1 MGRRPG
7 IDLRTSL
14 VALAGV
20 AMLAVAV
27 ASLAY
32 RGTGP
37 SDGSHAGYVTSAVSR
52 DGVTVTRLAGQPTAL
67 EDGDLV
73 TAIQDVPLEAWLR
86 RDPAGWLRAGQG
98 DRLTYDVERDGQ
110 PADLAVRIGPYPLGQ
125 VLLDSWGTLVFLL
138 ATLAVTSFVFL
149 RRGNEPA
156 ARPLFVLG
164 TGLVGSTV
172 PWMLGLQP
180 LDLATGIGLWV
191 WLIGSFVVYSVFWSA
206 ALHFSLVFPRRLGV
220 VRRIPALTGLIY
232 VVPLT
237 LYGAAA
243 MAGVAGGGSV
253 MATLGSMTALQ
264 LLVVLVTCLALI
276 AAQAVQYRS
285 AGPGPAR
292 DQTRWLAWGGGA
304 ATSLTVALWFGP
316 ELVTGRPILPWSAI
330 GLPGLF
336 FTGAVATAVLRHRLF
351 DIDVVI
357 NRTLVYGALTAS
369 VGATYFAGVLVL
381 RSVMG
386 TDANFAISLLATGAA
401 ALLALPIRDALQ
413 RTVNRLLYGDRD
425 DPYRAITRLGE
436 RLGSSLTTEEVLP
449 TVVATVATALR
460 LPYVAIELRQGDV
473 VTVAASTGSPPG
485 DSTALVRLPL
495 VDQGEEIGDL
505 AVAPRALGERFS
517 RADHTLLAG
526 LAQEA
531 GRAARSVRLAAELD
545 RSRRQVVAA
554 REEERRR
561 LRRDL
566 HDGLGPT
573 LAAARLK
580 VQAVRARAADPS
592 VLDQL
597 DEELAEVLSDVRRIS
612 RELRPPA
619 LDELGLMP
627 ALRAHAARFA
637 VDGELAVQVEGP
649 GDLPALPAAV
659 ESAAY
664 LIAMEALTNV
674 RRHSGAA
681 RCSVRVRL
689 ADALEIEIEDDGSG
703 LASDASD
710 GVGLS
715 SMRERAAEVGGSLT
729 VGHGHGHGDEA
740 GTLVLA
746 RLPLPAPAGGAA

>member
-27 ASLAY
+27 TSMAY
-32 RGTGP
+32 RISGP
-37 SDGSHAGYVTSAVSR
+37 SDGSHAGYVTSAVTR
-52 DGVTVTRLAGQPTAL
+52 DGVAVTRLAGQPTAL
-67 EDGDLV
+67 EDGDRV
-73 TAIQDVPLEAWLR
+73 TSIEGVPLETWLGRAPSAWLSAR
-86 RDPAGWLRAGQG
+86 RG
-98 DRLTYDVERDGQ
+98 DELAYDVDRGGQ
-110 PADLAVRIGPYPLGQ
+110 PAQVGVRIGPYPLGQ
-125 VLLDSWGTLVFLL
+125 VLLNAWGTLAFLL
-138 ATLAVTSFVFL
+138 ATLAVTAFVFV
-149 RRGNEPA
+149 RRPGEPA
-156 ARPLFVLG
+156 ARPLLLVG
-164 TGLVGSTV
+164 TGLVGSTI

-180 LDLATGIGLWV
+180 LDLATGIGLWI

-206 ALHFSLVFPRRLGV
+206 ALHFSLVFPRRLGL
-220 VRRIPALTGLIY
+220 VRRAPAITWLVY
-232 VVPLT
+232 AVPLA
-237 LYGAAA
+237 LFVAWAVV
-243 MAGVAGGGSV
+243 GVASSGSV
-253 MATLGSMTALQ
+253 LATLGSMTALQ
-264 LLVVLVTCLALI
+264 LLVVLATCLALI
-276 AAQAVQYRS
+276 AVQVVQYRT

-304 ATSLTVALWFGP
+304 AIALTVALWFGP
-316 ELVTGRPILPWSAI
+316 ELVSGRPILPWSAI
-330 GLPGLF
+330 GLPGLL
-336 FTGAVATAVLRHRLF
+336 FTGAIGTAVLRHRLF

-369 VGATYFAGVLVL
+369 VAATYSVAVLVL

-386 TDANFAISLLATGAA
+386 TDANFAVSLLATGVA

-413 RTVNRLLYGDRD
+413 RAVNRLLYGDRD

-460 LPYVAIELRQGDV
+460 LPYVAIELGQEGM
-473 VTVAASTGSPPG
+473 VTVAASTGAPPLNPA
-485 DSTALVRLPL
+485 TLVRLPL
-495 VDQGEEIGDL
+495 VDRGETIGDL
-505 AVAPRALGERFS
+505 AVAPRAPGERFS
-517 RADHTLLAG
+517 HADHALLTG

-580 VQAVRARAADPS
+580 VQAVRAGSADPS
-592 VLDQL
+592 VLDRL
-597 DEELAEVLSDVRRIS
+597 DDELAGVLGDVRRIS

-619 LDELGLMP
+619 LDELGRMP

-637 VDGELAVQVEGP
+637 VDGELLVQVDGP

-674 RRHSGAA
+674 RRHSGAMHC
-681 RCSVRVRL
+681 RLRVRL
-689 ADALEIEIEDDGSG
+689 ADALELEIEDDGMG
-703 LASDASD
+703 LASGAPG

-715 SMRERAAEVGGSLT
+715 SMRERAAEVGGSLDIGRG
-729 VGHGHGHGDEA
+729 GHDA
-740 GTLVLA
+740 GTRVLA
-746 RLPLPAPAGGAA
+746 RLPLTAPAGGVG

>member
-1 MGRRPG
+1 MGRRPRF
-7 IDLRTSL
+7 DLRTSL
-14 VALAGV
+14 VALAGI

-32 RGTGP
+32 RASGP
-37 SDGSHAGYVTSAVSR
+37 SDGSHAGYVTSAMTR
-52 DGVTVTRLAGQPTAL
+52 EGVDVTAIPGTQTAL
-67 EDGDLV
+67 EDGDRV
-73 TAIQDVPLEAWLR
+73 TAIEGERLETWLGR
-86 RDPAGWLRAGQG
+86 TPSAWLRAGQG
-98 DRLTYDVERDGQ
+98 DQLTYRVVRDGQ
-110 PADLAVRIGPYPLGQ
+110 EAQATVRIGPYPLGQ
-125 VLLDSWGTLVFLL
+125 VLLESWGTLAFLF
-138 ATLAVTSFVFL
+138 ATLAVTAFVFV
-149 RRGNEPA
+149 RRAREPA
-156 ARPLFVLG
+156 ARPLFLLG
-164 TGLVGSTV
+164 TGLVGSTI

-180 LDLATGIGLWV
+180 LDLATGIGLWI
-191 WLIGSFVVYSVFWSA
+191 WFIGSFVVYSVFWSA
-206 ALHFSLVFPRRLGV
+206 ALHFSLVFPRRLGIL
-220 VRRIPALTGLIY
+220 RRIPASTWLVYAI
-232 VVPLT
+232 PLA
-237 LYGAAA
+237 LFAIWAAV
-243 MAGVAGGGSV
+243 GVAATGS
-253 MATLGSMTALQ
+253 ALETLGSMTALQ
-264 LLVVLVTCLALI
+264 LLVVLATCIALI
-276 AAQAVQYRS
+276 TAQVVQYRT

-316 ELVTGRPILPWSAI
+316 ELVTGRPILPWSAV
-330 GLPGLF
+330 GLPGLL
-336 FTGAVATAVLRHRLF
+336 FTGAIAVAVLRHRLF

-369 VGATYFAGVLVL
+369 VAATYSVAVLVL

-386 TDANFAISLLATGAA
+386 TDANFAVSLLATGVA

-413 RTVNRLLYGDRD
+413 RAVNRLMYGDRD

-460 LPYVAIELRQGDV
+460 LPYVAIELGQGGV
-473 VTVAASTGSPPG
+473 VTVAASTGVPPT
-485 DSTALVRLPL
+485 DAAALVRLPL
-495 VDQGEEIGDL
+495 VDRGETIGDL
-505 AVAPRALGERFS
+505 AVAPRAPGERFS
-517 RADHTLLAG
+517 RADHALLNG

-580 VQAVRARAADPS
+580 VQAVRAQAADPS

-597 DEELAEVLSDVRRIS
+597 DEELAGVLGDVRRIS

-637 VDGELAVQVEGP
+637 VDGELTVQVDGP
-649 GDLPALPAAV
+649 GELPSLPAAV

-674 RRHSGAA
+674 RRHSGAVH
-681 RCSVRVRL
+681 CSVRVRL
-689 ADALEIEIEDDGSG
+689 ADALELEIEDDGAG
-703 LASDASD
+703 LAVDASA

-729 VGHGHGHGDEA
+729 VDRGHEA

-746 RLPLPAPAGGAA
+746 RLPLTAPAGGAA